1 MELDQG
7 LVREVQLFD
16 EYRSKQI
23 PEGFR
28 SLSLHIVLQ
37 DQEKTL
43 TDERARQLMNSVQKT
58 LIEKYEIRL
67 R

>member
-1 MELDQG
+1 MALDKG
-7 LVREVQLFD
+7 LVLDVQVFD

-23 PEGFR
+23 PEGSR

-43 TDERARQLMNSVQKT
+43 TDERVDHVMT
-58 LIEKYEIRL
+58 LIQNTLTDKYDL
-67 R
+67 RMR